1 MRFVISRLA
10 LIVFSVALITT
21 VSILTG
27 ATRWQAHALGVSDE
41 VRRISPAELR
51 EALQKGEAVLID
63 VRNEE
68 SYNAGHIK
76 GALLIPVSDVGAR
89 IKDVPKDKF
98 IATYCS

>member
-1 MRFVISRLA
+1 MRSAISSFALILFSLA
-10 LIVFSVALITT
+10 LVTA

-27 ATRWQAHALGVSDE
+27 ATPWQAHALGVSDE

-63 VRNEE
+63 VRNED

-76 GALLIPVSDVGAR
+76 GALLIPASEFGSR
-89 IKDVPKDKF
+89 IKEVPKDKF

>member
-1 MRFVISRLA
+1 MRFGISRFA
-10 LIVFSVALITT
+10 LIILSLVSA

-27 ATRWQAHALGVSDE
+27 AIPWQAHAIEFSDE
-41 VRRISPAELR
+41 VRRILLLNSRKLAEGR
-51 EALQKGEAVLID
+51 SVLID

-76 GALLIPVSDVGAR
+76 GALLIPVSDIGSR
-89 IKDVPKDKF
+89 IKEVPKDKF

>member
-1 MRFVISRLA
+1 MRFGISRFA
-10 LIVFSVALITT
+10 LIILSLVSA

-27 ATRWQAHALGVSDE
+27 AIPWQAHAIAFSDE
-41 VRRISPAELR
+41 VRRISAAQLQET
-51 EALQKGEAVLID
+51 LQKGGAVLID

-76 GALLIPVSDVGAR
+76 GALLIPVGDIGSR
-89 IKDVPKDKF
+89 IKEVPKDKF

>member
-1 MRFVISRLA
+1 MRSAISRFELILFSLA
-10 LIVFSVALITT
+10 LVAA
-21 VSILTG
+21 VSILTV
-27 ATRWQAHALGVSDE
+27 ATPWQAHALGVSDG

-76 GALLIPVSDVGAR
+76 GALLIPVSDIGSR
-89 IKDVPKDKF
+89 IKEVPRDKF

>member
-1 MRFVISRLA
+1 MRSATSRSALILFCLA
-10 LIVFSVALITT
+10 LVTPVP
-21 VSILTG
+21 ILPG
-27 ATRWQAHALGVSDE
+27 ATPRHVHALGVSDG

-51 EALQKGEAVLID
+51 EVLQKSEVVLID

-76 GALLIPVSDVGAR
+76 GALLIPVSDIGSR
-89 IKDVPKDKF
+89 IKEVPKDKF